1 MQEQNMYIAIDLK
14 SFFAS
19 VECKER
25 GLDPLTTNLV
35 VADNS
40 RTEKTICLAVS
51 PSLKQ
56 YGIPGRARLFEV
68 IQKVREV
75 NTNRKYNAPGHV
87 LKGKSYIDNELKKHP
102 ELELDYIIAP
112 PQMKK
117 YMKYSTDIYNIYLK
131 YFSADD
137 IYVYSIDE
145 VFIDVTHYLQTY
157 QMKASSLATKVVHDV
172 YETTGITATCGVGT
186 NLYLAKIAMDIVA
199 KHAKANKYGVRIA
212 CLDEK
217 MYKQQLWEHKPLTD
231 FWRVGKG
238 IAKKLEKNNMHTM
251 GDVARCSITNEDKL
265 FKLFGINAELLIDHA
280 WGYEPCTMQSIK
292 SYVPTTKSLCSG
304 QVLHCPYNY
313 EKTKLIIKEMTEL
326 LALDLVDKHLVTNQL
341 VLTVGYDIENL
352 SDSSIKYNGEITI
365 DRYGRNVPKHA
376 HGTQNIDH
384 YTSSNKIIGEAV
396 IKLYERIIDKNL
408 LTRRINISANNLIDE
423 NEAEAETKQTF
434 EQIDLFTDYSEVNKK
449 KEEEKKEHEL
459 QKSIL
464 DIKKK
469 YGKNAILKGM
479 NFESGGTTIERNGQ
493 VGGHKG

>member
-1 MQEQNMYIAIDLK
+1 MQEQNIYIAIDLK
-14 SFFAS
+14 SFYAS

-35 VADNS
+35 VADES

-75 NTNRKYNAPGHV
+75 NAYRRYSAPRHI
-87 LKGKSYIDNELKKHP
+87 LNGKSYDAIELKKNP

-117 YMKYSTDIYNIYLK
+117 YMKYSTEIYNIYLK

-145 VFIDVTHYLQTY
+145 VFIEVTHYLQTY
-157 QMKASSLATKVVHDV
+157 QMKASTLATKVVHDV

-212 CLDEK
+212 CLNEQL
-217 MYKQQLWEHKPLTD
+217 YKQQLWNHKPLTD

-238 IAKKLEKNNMHTM
+238 IAKKLEQNNIYTM
-251 GDVARCSITNEDKL
+251 GDIARCSITNEDKL

-292 SYVPTTKSLCSG
+292 EYVPNTNSLCSG

-313 EKTKLIIKEMTEL
+313 EKTKLIIKEMAEL
-326 LALDLVDKHLVTNQL
+326 LTLDLVDKHVVTNQL
-341 VLTVGYDIENL
+341 VLTVGYDIKNL
-352 SDSSIKYNGEITI
+352 DKSFIEYKGKVTI
-365 DRYGRNVPKHA
+365 DRYGRSVPKHA

-384 YTSSNKIIGEAV
+384 YTSSNKIIGEEI
-396 IKLYERIIDKNL
+396 IKLYERVIDKNL
-408 LTRRINISANNLIDE
+408 LTRRINISANNLITED
-423 NEAEAETKQTF
+423 EAEKKQKF
-434 EQIDLFTDYSEVNKK
+434 EQIDLFTDYSEIKK
-449 KEEEKKEHEL
+449 KHSKEKKEHEL

-479 NFESGGTTIERNGQ
+479 NFEDGGTTIERNEQ
-493 VGGHKG
+493 VGGHKE

>member
-1 MQEQNMYIAIDLK
+1 MQEQNIYIAIDLK
-14 SFFAS
+14 SFYAS

-35 VADNS
+35 VADSS

-68 IQKVREV
+68 IQKVREI
-75 NTNRKYNAPGHV
+75 NTTRRYNALGHV
-87 LKGKSYIDNELKKHP
+87 LNGKSYEDNELKKHP
-102 ELELDYIIAP
+102 EYELDYIVAP
-112 PQMKK
+112 PQMNK
-117 YMKYSTDIYNIYLK
+117 YMKYSTEIYNIYLK
-131 YFSADD
+131 YFSPDD

-157 QMKASSLATKVVHDV
+157 QMKASALATKVIQEV

-186 NLYLAKIAMDIVA
+186 NLYLSKVAMDIVA

-212 CLDEK
+212 CLDEN
-217 MYKQQLWEHKPLTD
+217 MYKQQLWNHKPLTD

-238 IAKKLEKNNMHTM
+238 IAKKLEQNNMYTM
-251 GDVARCSITNEDKL
+251 GDVARCSIFNEDKL

-292 SYVPTTKSLCSG
+292 SYVPTTNSISSG

-326 LALDLVDKHLVTNQL
+326 LVLDLVDKHLVTNQL
-341 VLTVGYDIENL
+341 VLDIGYDINNL
-352 SDSSIKYNGEITI
+352 TDSSIDYKGEITI
-365 DRYGRNVPKHA
+365 DRYGRSVPRHA
-376 HGTQNIDH
+376 HGTENLDH
-384 YTSSNKIIGEAV
+384 KTSSNKIIGEAV
-396 IKLYERIIDKNL
+396 IKLYDRIIDKKL
-408 LTRRINISANNLIDE
+408 LTRRITITANNVV
-423 NEAEAETKQTF
+423 NEEQAEKESSI
-434 EQIDLFTDYSEVNKK
+434 EQINLFINY
-449 KEEEKKEHEL
+449 EEKAKEHEEELKERCL
-459 QKSIL
+459 QRSIL
-464 DIKKK
+464 NIKKK
-469 YGKNAILKGM
+469 YGKNSILKGM
-479 NFESGGTTIERNGQ
+479 NFEEGGTTIERNEQ

>member
-1 MQEQNMYIAIDLK
+1 MQKQSFFIAIDLK
-14 SFFAS
+14 SFYAS

-25 GLDPLTTNLV
+25 GLNPLTTNLV

-68 IQKVREV
+68 IQKVKEV
-75 NTNRKYNAPGHV
+75 NANRKYNAPGHM
-87 LKGKSYIDNELKKHP
+87 LNGKSYEDSELKKHP

-117 YMKYSTDIYNIYLK
+117 YMKYSTEIYNIYLK

-157 QMKASSLATKVVHDV
+157 QMKASELSTKVVHDV
-172 YETTGITATCGVGT
+172 YKSTGITATCGIGT
-186 NLYLAKIAMDIVA
+186 NLYLAKVAMDIVA

-212 CLDEK
+212 CLDEQ
-217 MYKQQLWEHKPLTD
+217 MYKKQLWNHKPLTD

-238 IAKKLEKNNMHTM
+238 IAKKLEQNNMYTM
-251 GDVARCSITNEDKL
+251 GDVARYSITKEDKL
-265 FKLFGINAELLIDHA
+265 FKLFGVNAELLIDHA
-280 WGYEPCTMQSIK
+280 WGYEPCTIQSIK
-292 SYVPTTKSLCSG
+292 SYVPTTNSLCSG

-326 LALDLVDKHLVTNQL
+326 LSLDLVDKHLVTNQL

-352 SDSSIKYNGEITI
+352 KDSFIEYKGEITI
-365 DRYGRNVPKHA
+365 DRYGRSVPKHA

-384 YTSSNKIIGEAV
+384 YTSSSKIIGEAV

-408 LTRRINISANNLIDE
+408 LTRRINISANNLINE
-423 NEAEAETKQTF
+423 NDAKNQQTF
-434 EQIDLFTDYSEVNKK
+434 EQIDLFTNYTELK
-449 KEEEKKEHEL
+449 KEQEKEKKEHEL

-479 NFESGGTTIERNGQ
+479 NFEDGGTTIERNEQ